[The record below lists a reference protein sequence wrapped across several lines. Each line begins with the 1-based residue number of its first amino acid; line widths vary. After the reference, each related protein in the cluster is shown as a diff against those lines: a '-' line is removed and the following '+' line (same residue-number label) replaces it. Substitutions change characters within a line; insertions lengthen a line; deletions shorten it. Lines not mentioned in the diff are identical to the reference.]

1 MEIYGKSIKQHIN
14 NISCVFD
21 TYASLLTPQEKESL
35 NAVMHILHILD
46 TLERNNGVI
55 ILDKDKADI
64 EENK

>member
-21 TYASLLTPQEKESL
+21 TYASSLTPQEKESL
-35 NAVMHILHILD
+35 NAVMHILN
-46 TLERNNGVI
+46 TLERNKGVI